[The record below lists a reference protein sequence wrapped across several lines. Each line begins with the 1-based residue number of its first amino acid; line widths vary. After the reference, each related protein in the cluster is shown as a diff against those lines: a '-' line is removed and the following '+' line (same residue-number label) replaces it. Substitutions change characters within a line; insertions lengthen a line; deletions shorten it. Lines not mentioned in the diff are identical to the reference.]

1 LKKILLLS
9 DTHHHLDEKILS
21 HCMAADEIWHAGD
34 IGSLSVADKLI
45 SIRPLKGVWGN
56 IDNDK
61 LRMQFEETLV
71 FRVEGLK
78 IMMTHIGG
86 NPGKYPEK
94 IFSKIRLERPDV
106 FICGHSHV
114 LRIQRDPSCSLL
126 YINPGAA
133 GHHGFHQ
140 VRTMV
145 RFEIN
150 TGSIQNMEVIELGL
164 RGKLTEPVS

>member
-9 DTHHHLDEKILS
+9 DTHHYIDEKILS
-21 HCMAADEIWHAGD
+21 YCSTADEVWHAGD
-34 IGSLSVADKLI
+34 IGSLSVTDHIAR
-45 SIRPLKGVWGN
+45 IRPLKAVWGN

-61 LRMQFEETLV
+61 MRLQFEETLV
-71 FRVEGLK
+71 FKTEDLK
-78 IMMTHIGG
+78 VMMTHIGG
-86 NPGKYPEK
+86 KPGKYPEK
-94 IFSKIRLERPDV
+94 IFSKIRMERPDI

-114 LRIQRDPSCSLL
+114 LRIERDRLCSLL

-133 GHHGFHQ
+133 GHHGFHN

-150 TGSIQNMEVIELGL
+150 KGSIQNMEVIELGI
-164 RGKLTEPVS
+164 RGKLTEPVG